1 MANTKEAISMVARLR
16 NTFCNAMVVIVLSGA
31 EWSIAA
37 ECPSSQ
43 NPKQGFRV
51 SIGSSA
57 TSEVYRLDTG
67 DTRAVERFK
76 GGAIAEKTY
85 YQGLIHTEQLDN
97 GRRTTF
103 TPKSSLKTIFPLKVG
118 QRHRVDFDVQTAD
131 GQKSVLYAEYKVIG
145 QDQILIGGCRYDVFK
160 VEHRNGNRK
169 EQMQFIDT
177 EWYSPDL
184 RMIVA
189 REYKH
194 ANGETII
201 RKYDAISTID
211 AGTGK

>member
-1 MANTKEAISMVARLR
+1 MRTRLCT
-16 NTFCNAMVVIVLSGA
+16 NFCIVIVAVVLSAA
-31 EWSIAA
+31 EWSVAA

-57 TSEVYRLDTG
+57 TSEVYRLENG

-103 TPKSSLKTIFPLKVG
+103 TPKSSLKALFPLKVG
-118 QRHRVDFDVQTAD
+118 QRHRVDFDMQSAS
-131 GQKSVLYAEYKVIG
+131 GQKRVLYAEYKVVG
-145 QDQILIGGCRYDVFK
+145 KDQIIIGGCRYDVFK
-160 VEHRNGNRK
+160 VEYRNGNSK
-169 EQMQFIDT
+169 ERMQFIDT

-184 RMIVA
+184 RLIVA
-189 REYKH
+189 REYKRG
-194 ANGETII
+194 NGDTII
-201 RKYDAISTID
+201 RKYDAISIID
-211 AGTGK
+211 AGAGK

>member
-1 MANTKEAISMVARLR
+1 MVARLR
-16 NTFCNAMVVIVLSGA
+16 NIFCGAMVAIVFSGA
-31 EWSIAA
+31 EWAIAA

-103 TPKSSLKTIFPLKVG
+103 TPKSSLKTLFSLKVG
-118 QRHRVDFDVQTAD
+118 QRHQVAFDVQTAN
-131 GQKSVLYAEYKVIG
+131 GQKSELYAEYKVVG
-145 QDQILIGGCRYDVFK
+145 KDQITIGGCRYDVFK
-160 VEHRNGNRK
+160 VEHSNGNRK
-169 EQMQFIDT
+169 EQMHFIDT

-184 RMIVA
+184 RMILA
-189 REYKH
+189 REYKRT
-194 ANGETII
+194 NGDTII
-201 RKYDAISTID
+201 RKYDAISIID